1 MDKEPSYL
9 PPLDPDVANVIITLS
24 DTGKEFWSERAAILE
39 FEAGFTRQEAEAAAL
54 VETLRWLRNGRAK
67 Q

>member
-1 MDKEPSYL
+1 MHKEPTYL
-9 PPLDPDVANVIITLS
+9 PPLDHAVANTVNTLS

-39 FEAGFTRQEAEAAAL
+39 FEAGFTRREAEAAAL
-54 VETLRWLRNGRAK
+54 VETLRWLRSGLAK